1 METPGAETRRRV
13 NEICERHG
21 LPMEAVRGPSRC
33 QRVIPARKAVAC
45 FLRHEKHMSLSQ
57 IGHFLGDRDHTSIHY
72 LIHGRAR
79 ERREALA

>member
-1 METPGAETRRRV
+1 
-13 NEICERHG
+13 
-21 LPMEAVRGPSRC
+21 
-33 QRVIPARKAVAC
+33 
-45 FLRHEKHMSLSQ
+45 MSLSQ